1 MTLVIM
7 FLLIVGFAGLGFWRG
22 GMRLGLALLPLL
34 LASILFWLLGGLFYR
49 LDFLVNLGLM
59 WPGTILF
66 TLGLLAGYTLRFY
79 VDRKLPKE
87 RNTAD
92 RIVGSVVG
100 VLIALVISWLGLVY
114 FNVKAAS
121 DDRPVSATNVG
132 MARAL
137 NGAVVRWIPGIG
149 AGADSLTNAMD
160 IAMADEEVRRRAVED
175 LDLAN
180 LRDVPEVT
188 ALLEDDATAADI
200 DAAAQGSITALFR
213 LQKNP
218 LVIALFDSEQ
228 IQEVL
233 KRLSLDDISEAV
245 RKVEAGQTAGDRSD
259 GYEDR

>member
-1 MTLVIM
+1 MALVIM
-7 FLLIVGFAGLGFWRG
+7 FFLIVGFAGLGFWRG
-22 GMRLGLALLPLL
+22 GMRLGLTLAPLL
-34 LASILFWLLGGLFYR
+34 IASILFWLFGGLFYR

-66 TLGLLAGYTLRFY
+66 TIGLLAGYALRFY
-79 VDRKLPKE
+79 LRKKLPEE
-87 RNTAD
+87 RHTAD
-92 RIVGSVVG
+92 RIVGAVAG
-100 VLIALVISWLGLVY
+100 VLIAVVLSWLGLVY

-121 DDRPVSATNVG
+121 DARQVSATNVG
-132 MARAL
+132 IARAL
-137 NGAVVRWIPGIG
+137 NGAVVRWIPGLG
-149 AGADSLTNAMD
+149 AGANSLTNAMD

-175 LDLAN
+175 LDLVD

-188 ALLEDDATAADI
+188 ALLEDNATAADI

-218 LVIALFDSEQ
+218 LVIALFESEQ

-245 RKVEAGQTAGDRSD
+245 RKMDAEQNARDRS
-259 GYEDR
+259 GGEEDR